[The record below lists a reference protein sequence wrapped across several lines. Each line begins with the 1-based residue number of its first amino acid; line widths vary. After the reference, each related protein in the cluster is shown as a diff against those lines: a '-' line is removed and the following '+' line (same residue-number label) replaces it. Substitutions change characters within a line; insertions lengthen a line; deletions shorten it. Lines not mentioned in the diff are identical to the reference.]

1 MVTWKSLSQEL
12 ALAISDPT
20 SYLKPY
26 KRVDES
32 YTDLLMSLV
41 INGYSESSLLNTLK
55 SLNLP
60 YSDDELNKIK
70 DDLKSELDLFKQREL
85 PESVFALLIDAY
97 HCEIKDGSKVR
108 KAACYIVL
116 ASIWK
121 VRKTSLAFTPSSA
134 KKTEPIGTRSL
145 KT

>member
-1 MVTWKSLSQEL
+1 
-12 ALAISDPT
+12 
-20 SYLKPY
+20 
-26 KRVDES
+26 
-32 YTDLLMSLV
+32 MSLV

-116 ASIWK
+116 GIDMEGKKDIFGLYTFFGKENRADWNK
-121 VRKTSLAFTPSSA
+121 VFEDLINR
-134 KKTEPIGTRSL
+134 GL
-145 KT
+145 KRV